1 MSLCLMFWFCIILF
15 AWQKCTQMHWW
26 IHEKCIYFL
35 FIDWFQIP
43 GVPVIFG
50 LRNALLLEPPS
61 VSQRQFVKSSEEE
74 RLHMTELEHKLLSKR
89 PKNRLTS
96 KEMKDSSDENE
107 ALEDQNLG
115 LQAATNE
122 NNAKRRMVVKDR
134 VQFKRNKAKV
144 IIHDRLSY
152 SELWSWLFASS
163 FDYYSLFPV
172 LFLHSR
178 VLPFVNVIFL
188 HGIMFILLDLVYY

>member
-1 MSLCLMFWFCIILF
+1 M
-15 AWQKCTQMHWW
+15 
-26 IHEKCIYFL
+26 
-35 FIDWFQIP
+35 
-43 GVPVIFG
+43 
-50 LRNALLLEPPS
+50 
-61 VSQRQFVKSSEEE
+61 SQRQFVKSSEEE

-152 SELWSWLFASS
+152 SEL
-163 FDYYSLFPV
+163 
-172 LFLHSR
+172 
-178 VLPFVNVIFL
+178 
-188 HGIMFILLDLVYY
+188 